1 MVEKGEGFTKKE
13 AKRRA
18 AALMLKRLKIE
29 DIDKQVR
36 DLRIPIGRQVGDL
49 RMRRSNEFLLVGRLM
64 TCACAGVMNSYWSAG

>member
-1 MVEKGEGFTKKE
+1 MGTVVEKGEGFTKKE

-36 DLRIPIGRQVGDL
+36 DLRIPIGRQVGD
-49 RMRRSNEFLLVGRLM
+49 FAHAPV
-64 TCACAGVMNSYWSAG
+64 